1 MSNIDLKGKVALVT
15 GGARGIGK
23 EIALRLATSGA
34 DIALVDVKREM
45 AEEAA
50 GEVGA
55 LGVTARA
62 YGCDVSSYEAVAQL
76 AETVAGDFDQVDI
89 LINNAGITRD
99 RLLVR
104 MTPEDW
110 DSVVAVNLTGAFNFC
125 KVFGPPMLK
134 RREGDIVNIASV
146 IGQMGNAGQVN
157 YAASK
162 AGVIGMTK
170 ALAKEFAGR
179 GIRVN
184 AIAPGFIRTAM
195 TDALSEEVQSKMK
208 EAIPLGRFGDPVDVA
223 NIILF
228 LVSDLSGYVT
238 RKQEVIRT
246 MSEVEAKVKKIIAEK
261 LSVNADQIT
270 TDAKFAEDLKA
281 DSLDTVELVMALE
294 DEFGLDIPDEEAEK
308 IKTVQD
314 AIDYINSKTG

>member
-238 RKQEVIRT
+238 GQVINCDGG
-246 MSEVEAKVKKIIAEK
+246 M
-261 LSVNADQIT
+261 
-270 TDAKFAEDLKA
+270 
-281 DSLDTVELVMALE
+281 VMAR
-294 DEFGLDIPDEEAEK
+294 
-308 IKTVQD
+308 
-314 AIDYINSKTG
+314 

>member
-1 MSNIDLKGKVALVT
+1 MSNIELKGKIALVT

-23 EIALRLATSGA
+23 EIALRLATCGA
-34 DIALVDVKREM
+34 GIALVDVQREL

-62 YGCDVSSYEAVAQL
+62 YACDVSSYEAVAQL

-134 RREGDIVNIASV
+134 RREGGIVNIASV
-146 IGQMGNAGQVN
+146 IGQMGNAGQAN

-162 AGVIGMTK
+162 AGVIGLTK

-179 GIRVN
+179 GVRVN

-195 TDALSEEVQSKMK
+195 TDALSEDVQSKMK

-223 NIILF
+223 NTILF

-238 RKQEVIRT
+238 GQVINCDGG
-246 MSEVEAKVKKIIAEK
+246 M
-261 LSVNADQIT
+261 
-270 TDAKFAEDLKA
+270 
-281 DSLDTVELVMALE
+281 VMAR
-294 DEFGLDIPDEEAEK
+294 
-308 IKTVQD
+308 
-314 AIDYINSKTG
+314 